1 VTRRLKRIVFCQN
14 ANQGMALYG
23 KTQTIQGPQLN
34 NEIKKEK
41 DYRKTKNEF

>member
-1 VTRRLKRIVFCQN
+1 VFCQN
-14 ANQGMALYG
+14 ANHSMALYG
-23 KTQTIQGPQLN
+23 KTQTIQRTLLN